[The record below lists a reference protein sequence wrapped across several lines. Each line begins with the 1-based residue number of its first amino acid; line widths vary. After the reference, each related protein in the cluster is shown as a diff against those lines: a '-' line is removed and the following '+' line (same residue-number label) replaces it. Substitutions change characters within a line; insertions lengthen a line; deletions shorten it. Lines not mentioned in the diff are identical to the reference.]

1 MGQGDGAG
9 EQGEIHM
16 QEQHRHR
23 IASLAHAKAHEV
35 LALREVIDSIDADT
49 TIDQVLATVNRMI
62 EAREQQVTLIGC
74 GVAGHA

>member
-1 MGQGDGAG
+1 MGLRGGAG
-9 EQGEIHM
+9 EQGEHHM

-35 LALREVIDSIDADT
+35 LALREVVASIDAT
-49 TIDQVLATVNRMI
+49 TTVDQVLVKVNRMI
-62 EAREQQVTLIGC
+62 EAREQQVTLMGC